1 LSIFDSLLIV
11 VGRPGER
18 EHPMRTLTVRTLA
31 VLPVLLLFL
40 PFDTGTDNRAWA
52 NPFQMRI
59 VDQGT
64 GEGIS
69 HVRLTSDNGLVCY
82 TRADGSVLWTESALM
97 NRDVSFRIE
106 TSGAQHALT
115 VRVDPG
121 GHVKVAIPR

>member
-1 LSIFDSLLIV
+1 
-11 VGRPGER
+11 
-18 EHPMRTLTVRTLA
+18 MRTLTVRTLA

-97 NRDVSFRIE
+97 NRDVSFRIDS
-106 TSGAQHALT
+106 SGAQHAVT

>member
-1 LSIFDSLLIV
+1 
-11 VGRPGER
+11 
-18 EHPMRTLTVRTLA
+18 MRTLTVRTLVA
-31 VLPVLLLFL
+31 LPVLLLFL
-40 PFDTGTDNRAWA
+40 PFDTVHDNRAWA

-59 VDQGT
+59 VDQET

-69 HVRLTSDNGLVCY
+69 HVRLASDNGLVCY

-106 TSGAQHALT
+106 TSGAQHAVT

-121 GHVKVAIPR
+121 GHAQVAIPHRLVQN